1 MLPWGTCDSK
11 VPKEPFK
18 DQSFGGSDNAG
29 TKADRWRSD
38 QTSETVFIILQ
49 KCKDTGG
56 RGAVQGNEVIREGL
70 VGGVCGFRVIATL
83 AP

>member
-1 MLPWGTCDSK
+1 MIPRSRRSLSK
-11 VPKEPFK
+11 
-18 DQSFGGSDNAG
+18 
-29 TKADRWRSD
+29 TKASVEVTMQAPRQTGGD

-70 VGGVCGFRVIATL
+70 VGDVCGFRVIATL